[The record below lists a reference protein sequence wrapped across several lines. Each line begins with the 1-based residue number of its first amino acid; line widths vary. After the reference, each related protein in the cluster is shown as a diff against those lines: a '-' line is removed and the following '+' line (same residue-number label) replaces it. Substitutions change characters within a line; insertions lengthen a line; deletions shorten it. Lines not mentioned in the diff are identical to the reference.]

1 MLTTLYCDASFCPH
15 TRVGGWAVWLRS
27 ELGRH
32 VESGPTPDYCRFS
45 NHAELA
51 AIYAGIYRAATKWP
65 ETEAVLV
72 RSDCTTAL
80 HWMEGRYRPRSDAGR
95 RLVERIQ
102 KIQDGHDVRLI
113 SRWVKGHREGAG
125 VDVWLNRRVD
135 QMAKKVMA
143 DERIRVQTED
153 V

>member
-1 MLTTLYCDASFCPH
+1 
-15 TRVGGWAVWLRS
+15 
-27 ELGRH
+27 
-32 VESGPTPDYCRFS
+32 
-45 NHAELA
+45 
-51 AIYAGIYRAATKWP
+51 
-65 ETEAVLV
+65 
-72 RSDCTTAL
+72 
-80 HWMEGRYRPRSDAGR
+80 
-95 RLVERIQ
+95 VERIQ